1 MLIGLLGTAESV
13 IFSGAARRSMVTRQA
28 ALYGAG
34 MGASILYLPSTGGRG
49 AWYLREGVSF
59 RSSAGRPEVTTRLHP
74 FAPGVSS
81 ASWHLAQ
88 LRGCL
93 PLTLP
98 GFPPVRFSPQVS
110 VQVTSHNW
118 SDITVYLMA
127 GGLPQRLGMVTALGA
142 ASFDFPSQRLNNSA
156 GVRLRALPVAGQP
169 FTSENILVVPGQ
181 VITWTLENNLDRS
194 SFSVY

>member
-1 MLIGLLGTAESV
+1 MADISRVRQTRQQPTSWRLLIQLSRLTV
-13 IFSGAARRSMVTRQA
+13 LVGAAVSAV
-28 ALYGAG
+28 
-34 MGASILYLPSTGGRG
+34 PSCGLIFPLNDP
-49 AWYLREGVSF
+49 APD
-59 RSSAGRPEVTTRLHP
+59 SSSDQPN
-74 FAPGVSS
+74 S
-81 ASWHLAQ
+81 
-88 LRGCL
+88 
-93 PLTLP
+93 
-98 GFPPVRFSPQVS
+98 VS
-110 VQVTSHNW
+110 VEVQSHNW
-118 SDITVYLMA
+118 NDITVYLMA

>member
-1 MLIGLLGTAESV
+1 MADT
-13 IFSGAARRSMVTRQA
+13 
-28 ALYGAG
+28 
-34 MGASILYLPSTGGRG
+34 
-49 AWYLREGVSF
+49 
-59 RSSAGRPEVTTRLHP
+59 
-74 FAPGVSS
+74 
-81 ASWHLAQ
+81 
-88 LRGCL
+88 LRGRQSRRQPTSPRLLIHLIRLAVSLGALVAAVPSCGL
-93 PLTLP
+93 I
-98 GFPPVRFSPQVS
+98 FPHNHPAPKSSDEPSSVS
-110 VQVTSHNW
+110 VEVQSHNW

-156 GVRLRALPVAGQP
+156 GVRLRALPIAGQP